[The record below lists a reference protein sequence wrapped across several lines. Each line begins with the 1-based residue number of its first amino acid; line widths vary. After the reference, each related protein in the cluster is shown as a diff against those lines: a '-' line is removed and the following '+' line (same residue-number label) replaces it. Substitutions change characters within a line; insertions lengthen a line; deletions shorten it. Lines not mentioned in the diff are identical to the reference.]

1 MKVIIIGCTCA
12 GMVAANQIL
21 KEQPATEVILYDQN
35 AVIPSLPTDYSM
47 FGPADFTASLPLS
60 VPALGTDEL
69 MSAGAQIKTGSIIIG
84 VDPKNK
90 AVKVLDMLSDAQTVD
105 HYDKLIIASD
115 PRKVAPSIIETDSNN
130 VAQFSSQQDLRVLLA
145 SSFLDNQVIVAG
157 NDPLS
162 LGLVEAYRQ
171 QKKDVTLILSGE
183 PLLASYFAGEYSKRL
198 AKILEDSHVKVM
210 NAQIESVADNGLGIT
225 VSTDQGE
232 ITADK
237 LAISVA
243 IKPDTD
249 VYQGFLKLNADG
261 TLVTNGLLQTS
272 DENIYVAGGSVQ
284 VKFNPTGQNI
294 YAPTLD
300 TAARQALIVAANITG
315 KRVSDLGTQ
324 LSTSLSICGTTMA
337 TVGLTFEAAKIAG
350 IDADTVMIEDNYRPE
365 FMPTNASVLMSL
377 VWNKDNQQ
385 ILGAQLMSKHDVSQA
400 IDLVSLC
407 IQNKNTIEFLGMYD
421 TMFQPNFDRTF
432 NYINLLGQAAMVKA
446 EQE

>member
-21 KEQPATEVILYDQN
+21 KEQPTTEVTLYDRN
-35 AVIPSLPTDYSM
+35 AVIPSLPSEYGM
-47 FGPADFTASLPLS
+47 FAPSDFNASHSIPVS
-60 VPALGTDEL
+60 ALGTDEL
-69 MSAGAQIKTGSIIIG
+69 MSAGAKVKTGSIIIG

-90 AVKVLDMLSDAQTVD
+90 TVKVLDVLSDDQTID

-115 PRKVAPSIIETDSNN
+115 PVKIPPSITGIDSNN

-145 SSFLDNQVIVAG
+145 SSFLDSQVIVTG

-162 LGLVEAYRQ
+162 LGLVEAYRC
-171 QKKDVTLILSGE
+171 QKKDVTLIVGNE
-183 PLLASYFAGEYSKRL
+183 PLLSDYFAKEYSKRL
-198 AKILEDSHVKVM
+198 EKILEDSHVKVM
-210 NAQIESVADNGLGIT
+210 NAQIENLADNGLG
-225 VSTDQGE
+225 VVVNTDQGE

-237 LAISVA
+237 IAISVA
-243 IKPDTD
+243 MKPDTD
-249 VYQGFLKLNADG
+249 VYQGFLKLNEDG
-261 TLVTNGLLQTS
+261 TLVANEFLQTS
-272 DENIYVAGGSVQ
+272 DKDIYVAGGSAQ
-284 VKFNPTGQNI
+284 VKFNPTNQNI
-294 YAPTLD
+294 YAPTLVE
-300 TAARQALIVAANITG
+300 AARQGLIVAANILG

-324 LSTSLSICGTTMA
+324 LSTSLSICDTTMA
-337 TVGLTFEAAKIAG
+337 TVGLTFEAAQAAG
-350 IDADTVMIEDNYRPE
+350 INADTVMIEDNYRPE

-385 ILGAQLMSKHDVSQA
+385 ILGAQLMSKHDVAQA
-400 IDLVSLC
+400 IDLISLC